1 MEKNGYKIL
10 LVEDDPALAFIVR
23 DNLEHDGYDVGT
35 ADDGEKAL
43 DLFAKDSFNICLLDI
58 MLPKMDGFSVAK
70 KIREKDQNI
79 PIIFLTARSMIEDKI
94 TGLSIGGDDYITKP
108 FSMDELNLKIKIFL
122 KRNRVLT
129 IEEDKDINFQIGS
142 YRFNTGNI
150 TLYHGDESR
159 ELTLKEA
166 ELLKF
171 FCERPNQVLNRSE
184 ILNRVW
190 GNDDYF
196 LGRSLDVFISRLRKY
211 LKSDS
216 DIKIQN
222 LHGIGY
228 RFICKKITMEQ

>member
-10 LVEDDPALAFIVR
+10 LVEDDPSLSFIVR
-23 DNLEHDGYDVGT
+23 DNLEHDGYEVT
-35 ADDGEKAL
+35 PATDGEIAL
-43 DLFAKDSFNICLLDI
+43 ELFAKESFNICLLDV
-58 MLPKMDGFSVAK
+58 MLPKLDGFTVAK
-70 KIREKDQNI
+70 EIRKKDNNI
-79 PIIFLTARSMIEDKI
+79 PIIFLTAKSMIEDKL

-108 FSMDELNLKIKIFL
+108 FSMDELILKIKIFL

-129 IEEDKDINFQIGS
+129 IEEEKDIIFEIDS
-142 YRFNTGNI
+142 YKFNTGNI
-150 TLYHGDESR
+150 TLYHNEESR

-171 FCERPNQVLNRSE
+171 FCERANQVLNRSE
-184 ILNRVW
+184 ILTHVW

-211 LKSDS
+211 LKEDPN
-216 DIKIQN
+216 IKIQN

-228 RFICKKITMEQ
+228 RFTCKKLVMD